1 MEERLKRLTL
11 RPPSPGLRDRILNGA
26 RAEAT
31 ATPVP
36 HRRMW
41 RSEAL
46 WLAAA
51 AALLLVFS
59 LHLFTVPHPSPE
71 THVAALSP
79 DAEALAETLSEM
91 LGDGPWLKR
100 RFAVRLPSAPQM
112 PPAGRLTLEQLLGE
126 LE

>member
-1 MEERLKRLTL
+1 MEGRLNRLKL
-11 RPPSPGLRDRILNGA
+11 RPPSPELRDRILNRA

-31 ATPVP
+31 AAPVL

-46 WLAAA
+46 WISAAA
-51 AALLLVFS
+51 AILLVFS
-59 LHLFTVPHPSPE
+59 LHLFTVPAAPPE
-71 THVAALSP
+71 TYTTALSP

-91 LGDGPWLKR
+91 LDDGQWLTH
-100 RFAVRLPSAPQM
+100 RFAVRLPSAPRM
-112 PPAGRLTLEQLLGE
+112 PTAGRPTLKQLLGE

>member
-1 MEERLKRLTL
+1 MEEKLRRLKL
-11 RPPSPGLRDRILNGA
+11 RPPSTGLRDRILNGA

-31 ATPVP
+31 ATPVL

-46 WLAAA
+46 WISAA

-59 LHLFTVPHPSPE
+59 LHLFTVQWL
-71 THVAALSP
+71 TH
-79 DAEALAETLSEM
+79 
-91 LGDGPWLKR
+91 
-100 RFAVRLPSAPQM
+100 RFAVRLPSAPRM
-112 PPAGRLTLEQLLGE
+112 PTAGRPTLKQLLGE

>member
-1 MEERLKRLTL
+1 MEEKLRRLKL
-11 RPPSPGLRDRILNGA
+11 RPPSPGLRGRILNRA

-31 ATPVP
+31 AAPVP

-41 RSEAL
+41 RSEAF
-46 WLAAA
+46 WISAA

-59 LHLFTVPHPSPE
+59 LHLFTVPSAPPE
-71 THVAALSP
+71 TYMTALSP

-91 LGDGPWLKR
+91 LDDGQWLTH
-100 RFAVRLPSAPQM
+100 RFAVRLPAAPRM
-112 PPAGRLTLEQLLGE
+112 PPAGRPTLKQLLGE